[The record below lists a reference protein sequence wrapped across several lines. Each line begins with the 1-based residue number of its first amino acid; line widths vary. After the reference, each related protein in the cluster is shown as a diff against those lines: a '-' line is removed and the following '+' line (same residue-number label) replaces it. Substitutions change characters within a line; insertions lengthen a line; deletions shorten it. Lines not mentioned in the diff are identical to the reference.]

1 MLKREWGGC
10 LPYDTWVLVPSAY
23 RGWPVQAYNTGRSAI
38 YAAALSAGA
47 SRVWLP
53 YYLCPTVR
61 DFLILM
67 GMAISEYHIDENFMP
82 EIDATSLRRGDVVVW
97 TNWLGCVPSS
107 TKDAVVERFDA
118 RLIIDNCHA
127 CFDEPIHGAYNVFAL
142 RKVIGI
148 PHGAY
153 LVADEL
159 AECGEGIPYE
169 SIDSGL
175 AFLDR
180 SSSDGANAAYIQY
193 GENSERIGFSFKRMH
208 PFVQAACAGLDLEEI
223 ACARRRNFAVLREEL
238 GDSLAAPWFDLDE
251 GTPIWFPLYCEDD
264 GLRQRLLENCVW
276 VPRLWKRIF
285 STDEATEI
293 ELSLARWLL
302 PLPIDQRYGEEDM
315 IELSRLVKRLVH
327 PS

>member
-1 MLKREWGGC
+1 MPKREWGGC
-10 LPYDTWVLVPSAY
+10 LPYDTRVLVPSAY
-23 RGWPVQAYNTGRSAI
+23 RGWSVQAYNTGRSAI

-47 SRVWLP
+47 SRAWLP

-61 DFLILM
+61 DFLVSM
-67 GMAISEYHIDENFMP
+67 GMSIAEYHIDERFMP
-82 EIDATSLRRGDVVVW
+82 EIDAASLKRDDVVVW

-107 TKDAVVERFDA
+107 TKGAVVERFGS

-127 CFDEPIHGAYNVFAL
+127 CFDEPVHGAYNVFAL
-142 RKVIGI
+142 RKVVGI

-159 AECGEGIPYE
+159 AGCDVGLPYE
-169 SIDSGL
+169 SIDSGM

-180 SSSDGANAAYIQY
+180 SSSDGADAAYIQY
-193 GENSERIGFSFKRMH
+193 GENSERIGASFKRMH
-208 PFVQAACAGLDLEEI
+208 PFVQAACAGLDLGGI
-223 ACARRRNFAVLREEL
+223 ACARRRNFSILREEL

-251 GTPIWFPLYCEDD
+251 GTPIWFPLYREDD
-264 GLRQRLLENCVW
+264 GLRQRLLDSRVW
-276 VPRLWKRIF
+276 VPRLWRRVF
-285 STDEATEI
+285 FTDGATEV

-302 PLPIDQRYGEEDM
+302 PLPVDQRYGEEDM
-315 IELSRLVKRLVH
+315 VELSGLVRKLVH